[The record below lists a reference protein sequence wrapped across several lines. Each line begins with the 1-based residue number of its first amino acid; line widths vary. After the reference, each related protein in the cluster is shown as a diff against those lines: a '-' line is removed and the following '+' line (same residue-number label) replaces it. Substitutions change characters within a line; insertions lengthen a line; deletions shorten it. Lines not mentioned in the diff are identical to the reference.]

1 VTGLPALLAIVIPA
15 GLALLAAVGWAL
27 GRRPRPP
34 SPPAVEVP
42 QAARMQA
49 LERVRD
55 AEAAHAE
62 AVADIV
68 ASAKDSTEERVD
80 ADRAEWRGR
89 RR

>member
-1 VTGLPALLAIVIPA
+1 MDLAPVLAVAIPA

-42 QAARMQA
+42 QAARLQA
-49 LERVRD
+49 LERVR
-55 AEAAHAE
+55 AGEAAHAE

-68 ASAKDSTEERVD
+68 ASAKEPTAERID
-80 ADRAEWRGR
+80 AAVASWRGR

>member
-1 VTGLPALLAIVIPA
+1 MDLTALLAVVIPA

-42 QAARMQA
+42 QAARLQA

-68 ASAKDSTEERVD
+68 ASTTGPTEERVD
-80 ADRAEWRGR
+80 EAVASWRGR

>member
-1 VTGLPALLAIVIPA
+1 MDLAPLLSVAIPA
-15 GLALLAAVGWAL
+15 GLALLAAVGWLL

-42 QAARMQA
+42 QAARLQA

-62 AVADIV
+62 AVAEVI
-68 ASAKDSTEERVD
+68 ASAKEPTAARVD
-80 ADRAEWRGR
+80 EAVASWRGR

>member
-1 VTGLPALLAIVIPA
+1 MDLPALLAIVIPA

-62 AVADIV
+62 AVAEVI
-68 ASAKDSTEERVD
+68 ASTKEPTEERIAD
-80 ADRAEWRGR
+80 ARAEWRER